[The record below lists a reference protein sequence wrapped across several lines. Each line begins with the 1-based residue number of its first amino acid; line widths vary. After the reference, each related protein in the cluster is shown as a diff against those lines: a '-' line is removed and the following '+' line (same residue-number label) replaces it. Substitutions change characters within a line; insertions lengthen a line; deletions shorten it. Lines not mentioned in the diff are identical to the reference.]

1 MAMPRSK
8 ARKQEAK
15 KRPPTVGGERAG
27 VNRSADKK
35 AKAARTPSKTP
46 NGKGAAGA

>member
-27 VNRSADKK
+27 VNRSADK

>member
-15 KRPPTVGGERAG
+15 KRPSTVDGERAG

-35 AKAARTPSKTP
+35 AEARTPSKTL